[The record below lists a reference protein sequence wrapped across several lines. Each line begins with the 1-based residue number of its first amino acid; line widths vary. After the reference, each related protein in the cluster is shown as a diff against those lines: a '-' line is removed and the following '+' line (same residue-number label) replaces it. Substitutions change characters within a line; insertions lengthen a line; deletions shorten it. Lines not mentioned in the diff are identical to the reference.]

1 MKQFYCDGSLG
12 SFRAGAAAI
21 PISTSKMKT
30 SYVANLEF
38 QCINNIAKY
47 EAILL
52 GSYLHGSCL
61 DHHGMKLNIMLQ
73 PLIEELKELWKGIEA
88 YDVFKRQKFNLR
100 VTTTWLPKIQAYFQ
114 PSIFDG
120 RVPPKISL
128 LSPKITY
135 F

>member
-1 MKQFYCDGSLG
+1 
-12 SFRAGAAAI
+12 
-21 PISTSKMKT
+21 
-30 SYVANLEF
+30 
-38 QCINNIAKY
+38 
-47 EAILL
+47 
-52 GSYLHGSCL
+52 
-61 DHHGMKLNIMLQ
+61 
-73 PLIEELKELWKGIEA
+73 LIEELKELWKGIEA

>member
-38 QCINNIAKY
+38 QCINNIAEY
-47 EAILL
+47 EVMLL

-73 PLIEELKELWKGIEA
+73 PLIEELKDLWKESKHMMFSKGRNSTFEH
-88 YDVFKRQKFNLR
+88 
-100 VTTTWLPKIQAYFQ
+100 
-114 PSIFDG
+114 IF
-120 RVPPKISL
+120 VVIA
-128 LSPKITY
+128 
-135 F
+135 